1 MVRTAPL
8 SPEMIVIGDDEK
20 GIGLGGIMGGFE
32 TEVTG
37 ATKTVMLEAAT
48 FNGPTIRR
56 TSKSPGPSQRSV
68 PSALNAGSIPS

>member
-1 MVRTAPL
+1 M
-8 SPEMIVIGDDEK
+8 MEK

-48 FNGPTIRR
+48 FNGPDHPPDL
-56 TSKSPGPSQRSV
+56 KSPGPSQRSV
-68 PSALNAGSIPS
+68 PAL